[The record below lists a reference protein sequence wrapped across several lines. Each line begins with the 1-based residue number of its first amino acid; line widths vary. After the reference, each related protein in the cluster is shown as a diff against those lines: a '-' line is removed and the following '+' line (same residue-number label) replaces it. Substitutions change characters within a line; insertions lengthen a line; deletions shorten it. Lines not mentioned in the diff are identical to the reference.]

1 MKVNI
6 TGAQGAQEYLCLSVR
21 ILTAIITFSLSLSG
35 VSAQGNYALAGKPAQ
50 GVTEV
55 TAGSGTPV
63 QLEGE
68 LEVLYQDSRKGQPRL
83 LHTLKLSDGTRVPIQ
98 FADQPP
104 THFLNGQHIRA
115 SGQISGGSLILY
127 SGNTGGTTT
136 GSSTTTGSAVPLP
149 NTLGTQSTLVILVNF
164 QDAPANQPWTPIQVQ
179 NEVFASWGLSGYLQE
194 ASYGQMSLTGDVYG
208 WFTIPLTSA
217 TCDGNQIATDANSAA
232 SAAGV
237 SVSSYARLVY
247 VFPYNAAC
255 GWAGAGTVGGS
266 PSQSWV
272 NGGGTTTN
280 TFDLGIFAHE
290 MGHNLGL
297 YHSHGLN
304 CGTAVLSGQC
314 TQWEYFDTL
323 DVMGSGQGH
332 YNSFQKSRL
341 GWLNYG
347 SSPAITT
354 ATASGTY
361 TLAPY
366 ETADTNSKAL
376 KVLKFTNPSSGL
388 SYYYYVEY
396 QQGMGFDSFVST
408 MASQNI
414 NGVLVRLA
422 QDGSPNSSDLLEMN
436 PSSSSSFS
444 WPDIALTVGKTYSD
458 PDAGVSITTESVGSQ
473 ATISVSVNP
482 PSCVRALPVVS
493 ISPSQPAGVAAGT
506 TLTYTVTVTN
516 NDSSSCS
523 MSTFGLTPSS
533 QYGWTDA
540 LSASQFTLGPGAS
553 SSATLSVTSPS
564 NSYDGASSIGVTAAN
579 TADWVYVGFGSA
591 IYTVGV
597 TTPPPPPPPPGPSL
611 AVSVSVPATSFNPP
625 STVPITAT
633 VTNNGSPASGASVTF
648 TLTAPNG
655 GTTKQTATTGAN
667 GVATWSYRL
676 NSKSPAGIYSV
687 VAQASLGSSSSGGGK
702 KGTTAAVSTAAVASN
717 TTNFSVQ

>member
-1 MKVNI
+1 MRKSF

-21 ILTAIITFSLSLSG
+21 ILTAIIAFSLSLSG
-35 VSAQGNYALAGKPAQ
+35 AFAQGNLAVAGKPAQ
-50 GVTEV
+50 HGTEAA
-55 TAGSGTPV
+55 AGPGTPV

-68 LEVLYQDSRKGQPRL
+68 LEVVYQDSKGGQSRL
-83 LHTLKLSDGTRVPIQ
+83 LHTLKLSDGTRVPLQ
-98 FADQPP
+98 FVDQPP
-104 THFLNGQHIRA
+104 THFQNGQHVRA

-127 SGNTGGTTT
+127 SGNTNSATT
-136 GSSTTTGSAVPLP
+136 GSGTSDAATAPLT
-149 NTLGTQSTLVILVNF
+149 NTFGAQSTLVILVNF
-164 QDAPANQPWTPIQVQ
+164 QDAPTNQPWTAAQVQ
-179 NEVFASWGLSGYLQE
+179 NEVFASSGLSGYLQE
-194 ASYGQMSLTGDVYG
+194 VSYGQTSLTGSVAG
-208 WFTIPLTSA
+208 WYTIPINSS
-217 TCDGNQIATDANSAA
+217 TCDGNQIATDANNAA

-237 SVSSYARLVY
+237 NIGSYPRLVY

-304 CGTAVLSGQC
+304 CGTAVLGGQC

-366 ETADTNSKAL
+366 ESADNNSKAL
-376 KVLKFTNPSSGL
+376 KVLKFTNPTTGL

-396 QQGMGFDSFVST
+396 RQGIGFDSFVST

-458 PDAGVSITTESVGSQ
+458 QDAGVSITTESVGSQ
-473 ATISVSVNP
+473 ATISVNVNP
-482 PSCVRALPVVS
+482 PSCVRALPAVS

-523 MSTFGLTPSS
+523 ISTFGLTPSA

-579 TADWVYVGFGSA
+579 TADWVYVGSGSA
-591 IYTVGV
+591 IYAVGV

-611 AVSVSVPATSFNPP
+611 AVSVSVPATSFTPP
-625 STVPITAT
+625 GTVPISAT

-655 GTTKQTATTGAN
+655 SATKQTATTGTN
-667 GVATWSYRL
+667 GIATWNYRIS
-676 NSKSPAGIYSV
+676 SKSPAGIYSV
-687 VAQASLGSSSSGGGK
+687 VAQASLGSSNSGGGK
-702 KGTTAAVSTAAVASN
+702 KGTTAAASTVAVSSN